1 MRRGARV
8 GRVVNQ
14 AHRDEDYWATLTLAE
29 IAGAFLGAVALLGAI
44 AVLTIAGLIFGTAVS

>member
-1 MRRGARV
+1 MT
-8 GRVVNQ
+8 
-14 AHRDEDYWATLTLAE
+14 RDEDYWATLTLAE